1 MAAVTPRIR
10 RTPAILAA
18 SGALVFAAACS
29 TSGSEDADGS
39 ETSPVQVFAAAS
51 LNNAGDELAEAFAE
65 EQGEDPEVEYNFA
78 GSSALVQQID
88 QGADADLFISADEKN
103 MDDALAL
110 DAFDGAEPEVIAT
123 NQLVLATAPGNPA
136 NITALDDLAT
146 TADARLAVCADGVP
160 CGTLAHELLDE
171 KGYDLANWTVSE
183 EANVSDV
190 ATKVSTGEVDAG
202 FMYATDAMALQKNTS
217 EEITVVELDDDLEPN
232 AYPAALTVEGQDNEV
247 AGEFLEWLSSDTAR
261 GILETYGFDTP

>member
-1 MAAVTPRIR
+1 MAALTTRIL
-10 RTPAILAA
+10 RTTAVLA
-18 SGALVFAAACS
+18 GAGGLVLAAACS
-29 TSGSEDADGS
+29 TSGSDGS
-39 ETSPVQVFAAAS
+39 EPSSVQVFAAAS
-51 LNNAGDELAEAFAE
+51 LNNAGDELAEAFAD
-65 EQGEDPEVEYNFA
+65 EQGDDADITYNFA

-88 QGADADLFISADEKN
+88 QGADADVFISADEKN

-146 TADARLAVCADGVP
+146 TADARLAICADGVP
-160 CGTLAHELLDE
+160 CGTLAHQLLED

-202 FMYATDAMALQKNTS
+202 FMYATDAMALQKNSS
-217 EEITVVELDDDLEPN
+217 EDITVVELDEDLEPN
-232 AYPAALTVEGQDNEV
+232 AYPAALTVDGQDNETAV
-247 AGEFLEWLSSDTAR
+247 EFLEWLSSDTAR